1 MVILKGK
8 VMKDTD
14 LLKATLL
21 DKLYRSRHRR
31 CSMKK
36 GVLKNF
42 PKFTGKHLCQSLVF
56 NKVAG
61 LVLSESRQNS

>member
-21 DKLYRSRHRR
+21 DKLYRSSHRR

-56 NKVAG
+56 NKVAS